1 MITKY
6 DALIKAAQS
15 TYLNGVDWRLFKAQ
29 LAQESALNPIAVSYV
44 GAQGIAQF
52 MPRTWQE
59 VKNDLEF
66 PNIAT
71 PFDPVVAIPAAAYY
85 LSKQAY
91 KWTSKREEAD
101 RICLAFA
108 SYNAGFGNIL
118 KAQKYAHGAVEYY
131 PIIEQLH
138 RVTGHKNSQE
148 TIQYVQN
155 IFKIFGEYLIQGR

>member
-59 VKNDLEF
+59 VKNDLEY

-71 PFDPVVAIPAAAYY
+71 PF
-85 LSKQAY
+85 
-91 KWTSKREEAD
+91 
-101 RICLAFA
+101 
-108 SYNAGFGNIL
+108 
-118 KAQKYAHGAVEYY
+118 
-131 PIIEQLH
+131 
-138 RVTGHKNSQE
+138 
-148 TIQYVQN
+148 
-155 IFKIFGEYLIQGR
+155 